1 MISRV
6 EAEIETLPSH
16 DRVRAKKLIYEAKRE
31 VNVKTLAELLLLL
44 SRYGFRLKKG
54 GLNLLLKEILENSS
68 TREVYT

>member
-54 GLNLLLKEILENSS
+54 ELNLLLKEILENSS